1 MRSNLFVVSRDA
13 SVDVVIYRVLEIKV
27 SCVPGGGGRLKPV
40 GSPAVLSLVK
50 ASVLRAD

>member
-1 MRSNLFVVSRDA
+1 MFVVSRDA

-27 SCVPGGGGRLKPV
+27 SWPGGGGRLKPV